1 MTASSLS
8 SSVDNIVVIDLTSD
22 DNEDAVVVQ
31 ECKVEEDSPDD
42 VADTSTSDVVQ
53 RDDVGD
59 ITTEDNPLPEDP
71 VPEGMGSYANA
82 DGQRR
87 STRVAQVARKKK
99 YHDGQ
104 LHLTYRGHPYRLS
117 STGSLTYDLRDGNPK
132 DQDGVVLFSTSQELA
147 SKYVNG
153 VCNINVTPDGTQKVS
168 KEDVNAHVLGVIMAQ
183 KFSLH
188 AGLKKFGDRAKEA
201 VSKELT
207 QIHQMGTY
215 TPMDPDK
222 MTPRT

>member
-22 DNEDAVVVQ
+22 DNEDAVIVQ
-31 ECKVEEDSPDD
+31 ECKLEEGSPDD

-87 STRVAQVARKKK
+87 STRVAEIARKKK

-104 LHLTYRGHPYRLS
+104 LHLTYRGHSYRLS
-117 STGSLTYDLRDGNPK
+117 STGSLTYDLGNGNPK
-132 DQDGVVLFSTSQELA
+132 TQEGVVLFSTLQELA
-147 SKYVNG
+147 SKYVDG
-153 VCNINVTPDGTQKVS
+153 ICNINVTPKGARKIS
-168 KEDVNAHVLGVIMAQ
+168 KEDVNAHILGVIMAQ
-183 KFSLH
+183 QFSLH
-188 AGLKKFGDRAKEA
+188 AGLKKFGDKAKE
-201 VSKELT
+201 VVTNELT
-207 QIHQMGTY
+207 QIH
-215 TPMDPDK
+215 D
-222 MTPRT
+222 